1 MCVCARTHVLS
12 HSVVA
17 DFFATSWTLAC
28 QGPLCMGFSKQAYW
42 KVKVKAAQ
50 LCPTLCDPM
59 DYTIHGILQARNTEV
74 GSLLLLQGIFPT
86 QGSNPGLL
94 HGRQILYQLSHEE
107 HWIRLLIPS
116 PGDLPDPGIEPGS
129 PTLQEDSLPSE
140 PPPLTSLTLR
150 SSTVW
155 LQHELLAL
163 MAMFA
168 HTLTFAACS

>member
-1 MCVCARTHVLS
+1 M
-12 HSVVA
+12 
-17 DFFATSWTLAC
+17 
-28 QGPLCMGFSKQAYW
+28 
-42 KVKVKAAQ
+42 
-50 LCPTLCDPM
+50 
-59 DYTIHGILQARNTEV
+59 
-74 GSLLLLQGIFPT
+74 GSLSLLQGILPT